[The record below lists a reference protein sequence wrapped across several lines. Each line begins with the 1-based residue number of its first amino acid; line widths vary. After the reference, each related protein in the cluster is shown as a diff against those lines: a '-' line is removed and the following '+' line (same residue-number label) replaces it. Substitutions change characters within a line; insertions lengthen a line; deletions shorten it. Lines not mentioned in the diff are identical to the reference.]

1 MRSTLRRN
9 GGPKS
14 TPVDNFS
21 TGAAAPRWPCT
32 TSRQRRAGPA
42 PPLLQRRAPTCRAAC
57 RFTHV
62 PRDDSQR
69 SHVARPVGRLDQGR
83 TFCLTRQP
91 EMHCLSN
98 RYPKLTESTSYNGND
113 DRNRHSIRIAT
124 QHGQPLNTDSHSIRA
139 MQCGGMPPKPERSAR
154 GPGRAITPG
163 AARVRGA
170 CRSMTIHQNAKGAS
184 ARSHRHAIGSPH
196 HANRATQT
204 EQHASRCERKR
215 NSMRRDANAPRL
227 AKSRGAEVHRNGPSA
242 VGGRIGHDRQPRQAQ
257 LAVGQ
262 AAP

>member
-1 MRSTLRRN
+1 M
-9 GGPKS
+9 
-14 TPVDNFS
+14 DNFS

-32 TSRQRRAGPA
+32 TSRQRRAGPT
-42 PPLLQRRAPTCRAAC
+42 PPLPQRRAPTCRAAC

-91 EMHCLSN
+91 EMHFLSN
-98 RYPKLTESTSYNGND
+98 RYPKLTESTSFNGND

-139 MQCGGMPPKPERSAR
+139 MQCGGMPPRLERSAR
-154 GPGRAITPG
+154 GPDRAITPG
-163 AARVRGA
+163 AERVRGTD
-170 CRSMTIHQNAKGAS
+170 RSVTIHQNAKGAG
-184 ARSHRHAIGSPH
+184 ARSHRHAIDSPT
-196 HANRATQT
+196 TQT
-204 EQHASRCERKR
+204 APPERS
-215 NSMRRDANAPRL
+215 SMRRDANAPQL
-227 AKSRGAEVHRNGPSA
+227 EESQGAEMNRNRPSA
-242 VGGRIGHDRQPRQAQ
+242 VSGRIGHDWRPRQAQ